1 MGVISVNGI
10 GNLTRVTLYL
20 DDTTTEAIKNDIC
33 SIKGK
38 AVTITD
44 SNTVGY
50 GTASNPIFGIVTVVE
65 PQTMSNDKLIVGVGT
80 NGFFTD
86 LESTGVA
93 VGDYLACDGSGGFAK
108 STTATNAQVTA
119 LDTDTNMTTIFLR

>member
-1 MGVISVNGI
+1 MANVSVQGI

-20 DDTTTEAIKNDIC
+20 DETTTEAIKDDIY
-33 SIKGK
+33 SIQGK

-50 GTASNPIFGIVTVVE
+50 GDASKPIFGIVSVVE
-65 PQTMSNDKLIVGVGT
+65 PISMSNEKLLVGVFT
-80 NGFFTD
+80 NGFFTE

-108 STTATNAQVTA
+108 STTATNAQVVA
-119 LDTDTNMTTIFLR
+119 LDTDTNETTIFLR